1 MIHVL
6 DDFTDADVVARRW
19 RVFSDRVMGGVS
31 SARADYKVFAGRAAL
46 CLSGRVSLERNGGFI
61 QVARSLEGER
71 VDAGRFRGLQ
81 LAVCG
86 TPGTYFVHLRTA
98 DTRAPWQYYAAALPV
113 TPTWQSVS
121 LPWRA
126 FTPASLRALLDP
138 STLQRIGIVAGT
150 TAFDAAV
157 AISRLELVP

>member
-1 MIHVL
+1 MIYLL
-6 DDFTDADVVARRW
+6 DDFTDANVGARRW

-31 SARADYKVFAGRAAL
+31 NARADFKVVAGRPAL

-71 VDAGRFRGLQ
+71 VDASQFRGLQ
-81 LAVCG
+81 LAVTG

-113 TPTWQSVS
+113 TSTWQNVS
-121 LPWRA
+121 IPWRA
-126 FTPASLRALLDP
+126 FAPASLRIPLDP
-138 STLQRIGIVAGT
+138 KTLERIGIVAGT